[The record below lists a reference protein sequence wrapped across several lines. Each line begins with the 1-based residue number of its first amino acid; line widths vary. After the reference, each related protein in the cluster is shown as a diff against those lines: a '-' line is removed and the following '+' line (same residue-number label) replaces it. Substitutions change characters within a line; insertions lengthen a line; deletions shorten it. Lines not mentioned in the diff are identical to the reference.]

1 VFHSHCGAL
10 PFTSLKKYL
19 EAKKE
24 EEELWKFKIFH
35 HAKLI
40 YNLQK
45 NAFKKYP
52 KSFKILLITL
62 YNN

>member
-1 VFHSHCGAL
+1 L